1 MKSMPKILLIVP
13 IVIIIISIGIISFK
27 YLESTSNKDKVEQG
41 NTNFTEKYTPLENL
55 TSNDFD
61 LMSCLK
67 NNYYTLISSEISY
80 SGTNDFI
87 VYYKDE
93 LDSFIANVNSNIPDV
108 IRVVQYGSDEKES
121 FIKDIEFN
129 KDKFIVKND
138 YRGFGDFS
146 EEDRKIVTNEY
157 DAKKYKLIVDST
169 PIVNEGAKTYYNINL
184 VPNNNSEPIYL
195 CNYFEIPEDTESNF
209 KLEFISDS
217 SKGRQLILSKSE
229 NSKYNYDIYSYNG
242 DVNIIIN
249 NEKFALRDALLNNKI
264 SVEEILDKAN
274 KDAEESKI
282 FKGAYSD
289 GGSVDYFYTNYT
301 ILKYHTLGG
310 NRDMYIGELAMDR
323 NALDDLY
330 YNLYERPSASVT
342 FQAVVVKASDK
353 SLLIFGTGNSSGLCS
368 TGIGNTENVEFK
380 QGQEVLIYYDGTE
393 LETYPPQLA
402 NVEKVEIIKE
412 KSDAE
417 IPENVLKYA
426 YSSPYNV
433 TISLNELTKNGISFT
448 VKDTNELQYEFSN
461 EYSLSKKVKNEN
473 YTGVGQVIGENTENS
488 TAGYTGTGVEYIF
501 KGMEKLS
508 DVPYDETIKISTNGD
523 TKNIEINWSRI
534 YGELGERRVYFCI
547 P

>member
-1 MKSMPKILLIVP
+1 MKSMPKILLIVS

-27 YLESTSNKDKVEQG
+27 YIESTSNKDKVEQG

-108 IRVVQYGSDEKES
+108 IRVRQYGSDEKES

-169 PIVNEGAKTYYNINL
+169 PIVNEGAKTYYKINL

-209 KLEFISDS
+209 KLEFINDS

-249 NEKFALRDALLNNKI
+249 NEKFALRDALLNNRI

-274 KDAEESKI
+274 KDAKESKI

-310 NRDMYIGELAMDR
+310 NRDMYIGELAMDI
-323 NALDDLY
+323 NVLNDLY
-330 YNLYERPSASVT
+330 YNLYERPSA
-342 FQAVVVKASDK
+342 
-353 SLLIFGTGNSSGLCS
+353 
-368 TGIGNTENVEFK
+368 
-380 QGQEVLIYYDGTE
+380 
-393 LETYPPQLA
+393 
-402 NVEKVEIIKE
+402 
-412 KSDAE
+412 
-417 IPENVLKYA
+417 
-426 YSSPYNV
+426 
-433 TISLNELTKNGISFT
+433 
-448 VKDTNELQYEFSN
+448 
-461 EYSLSKKVKNEN
+461 
-473 YTGVGQVIGENTENS
+473 
-488 TAGYTGTGVEYIF
+488 
-501 KGMEKLS
+501 
-508 DVPYDETIKISTNGD
+508 
-523 TKNIEINWSRI
+523 
-534 YGELGERRVYFCI
+534 
-547 P
+547 